1 MRSTIVKGIDDGI
14 YINLGSS
21 TDIVG
26 EVMFEGKAVDYLIY
40 ELELSGKDLLGFLAK
55 FRVDEEL
62 MLEIKAEHKYKV
74 IAYDW

>member
-26 EVMFEGKAVDYLIY
+26 EVMLEGKSVDYLIY

-62 MLEIKAEHKYKV
+62 MLEIKAENKYKV